1 MKFKRF
7 FAGLALGLALIFGSG
22 ISDTLAAQQK
32 DTGNLAVQLIRNQ
45 TLKIKSGDTTLL
57 IDPMLAEPGAYPG
70 FPDTYRS
77 ELRNPLT
84 PLPIPVAEI
93 LDGVD
98 AVILTHTHLDH
109 WDNAAQEALPK
120 NLPIY
125 VQDENDA
132 SLVRSQGFNN
142 VHILGQTDKIGNLE
156 IARTA
161 CQHGTLKMFEDPV
174 VGKSLGDVMG
184 MVFKTPDCKKL
195 YLAADTIWFKG
206 VDDAISTYQPEII
219 ILNTGGAATTLDKF
233 KDSPEIIMD
242 KKDVLR
248 AVKAA
253 PDSKIIAVHM
263 DAINHMTN
271 DRKDVSE
278 YAYRHG
284 IRDKVLIPFDGE
296 TMIF

>member
-1 MKFKRF
+1 MKFKKF
-7 FAGLALGLALIFGSG
+7 FAGLAFGLALIFGSG
-22 ISDTLAAQQK
+22 ISYTLAAQQK
-32 DTGNLAVQLIRNQ
+32 DTEDLAVQLIRNQ
-45 TLKIKSGDTTLL
+45 TLKIKNGDTTLL

-132 SLVRSQGFNN
+132 SLVKSQGFNN

-161 CQHGTLKMFEDPV
+161 CQHGTLKMFEDPA
-174 VGKSLGDVMG
+174 VGKALGDVMG
-184 MVFKTPDCKKL
+184 IVFKTPDGKKA
-195 YLAADTIWFKG
+195 YLAADTVWFKG
-206 VDDAISTYQPEII
+206 VDDAIKTHNPGVI
-219 ILNTGGAATTLDKF
+219 ILNTGGAALTQDKF
-233 KDSPEIIMD
+233 KENPEIIMD
-242 KKDVLR
+242 EKDVLH
-248 AVKAA
+248 ATQVA
-253 PDSKIIAVHM
+253 PNAKIVGVHM
-263 DAINHMTN
+263 DAINHMTE
-271 DRKDVSE
+271 DRRKLSE
-278 YAYRHG
+278 YTYKHG

-296 TMIF
+296 TMVF